1 MNCRF
6 CKDFLQL
13 LAACTLCN
21 KFQPACFQQCRHFSC
36 HCRFRF
42 RFKSLGRARPPP
54 SPCLA
59 SFLQEDA
66 MQSIKAGNNQFLL
79 PCLAMLQINTQTHTH
94 TRRACNLSCL
104 SVYKI
109 FVHRFNPDK
118 CDQVARQQQRQQKQE
133 HFPQLRKHFP
143 QLELSLMKCRG
154 RWGLALGTLRG
165 VRPCTTVEMV

>member
-1 MNCRF
+1 MF
-6 CKDFLQL
+6 STMSPFQL
-13 LAACTLCN
+13 PLPFPFPFEVAWTRSAPL
-21 KFQPACFQQCRHFSC
+21 
-36 HCRFRF
+36 
-42 RFKSLGRARPPP
+42 
-54 SPCLA
+54 PCLA

-79 PCLAMLQINTQTHTH
+79 HCLAMLQINTHRQAHTDTH

-118 CDQVARQQQRQQKQE
+118 CDQVARQQQQEQQE

>member
-21 KFQPACFQQCRHFSC
+21 KFQRACFQQCRHFSC

-42 RFKSLGRARPPP
+42 RLKSLGRARPP

-79 PCLAMLQINTQTHTH
+79 PCLAMLQINTHRHTH

-118 CDQVARQQQRQQKQE
+118 CDQVARQQQQQQHE

-154 RWGLALGTLRG
+154 RWALGTLCG